1 MLSVFLKKLGRPT
14 IYTLAPLTFLLFMAV
29 FVLIIQARDFFTEGQ
44 YVLLVMDVVIL
55 AATIWV
61 ALESLAALRRTRRTP
76 GEVPAGTA

>member
-1 MLSVFLKKLGRPT
+1 
-14 IYTLAPLTFLLFMAV
+14 MAV

-44 YVLLVMDVVIL
+44 YFLLVMDVVIL